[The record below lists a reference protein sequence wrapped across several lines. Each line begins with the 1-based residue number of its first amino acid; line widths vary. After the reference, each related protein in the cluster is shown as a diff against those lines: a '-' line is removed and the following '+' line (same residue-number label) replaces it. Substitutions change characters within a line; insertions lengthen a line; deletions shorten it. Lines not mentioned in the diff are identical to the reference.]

1 MRKIPGAVPCAP
13 ARFGLALLLAG
24 CVTVHLYFPEAE
36 IRSAAEEIVNEA
48 RPDGIEGAE
57 APPREADP
65 GKGRAETGEDADTLR
80 LRRSIRLAAF
90 RAEEEPK
97 KKVEIDISSPVIK
110 RIRESLKKRYPKL
123 FPWYEKGVYGE
134 GRDGYIA
141 LRSVEGLTLKEK
153 KEIQTLL
160 ADENADRKNLYTEI
174 ARENEIDAERIA
186 DIGLLFSEEWQKKS
200 RSGWWIE
207 AEKGKWVRK
216 PEEKKEKGKKAP

>member
-1 MRKIPGAVPCAP
+1 MGKIPCA
-13 ARFGLALLLAG
+13 ARYTGCLFLAG

-57 APPREADP
+57 APPREAGPDE
-65 GKGRAETGEDADTLR
+65 GQAESGEGADATR
-80 LRRSIRLAAF
+80 LRGSVRLAAF
-90 RAEEEPK
+90 RAEEEPT

-123 FPWYEKGVYGE
+123 LPWYEKRVYGE

-141 LRSVEGLTLKEK
+141 LRSVEGLSLKEK
-153 KEIQTLL
+153 KDIQTLL

-174 ARENEIDAERIA
+174 ARENEIDAERVA

-200 RSGWWIE
+200 RPGWWIE
-207 AEKGKWVRK
+207 VEKGKWVRK

>member
-1 MRKIPGAVPCAP
+1 MRKIPFGAPGCCVI
-13 ARFGLALLLAG
+13 LAG

-36 IRSAAEEIVNEA
+36 IRNAAEEIVNEA

-57 APPREADP
+57 APPEEPRPAEGQAGSGGGAEAP
-65 GKGRAETGEDADTLR
+65 R
-80 LRRSIRLAAF
+80 LRGDIRLAAF

-123 FPWYEKGVYGE
+123 FPWYERGVYGE

-141 LRSVEGLTLKEK
+141 LRGVEGLSLKEK
-153 KEIQTLL
+153 KDVQTLL

-216 PEEKKEKGKKAP
+216 PEEKKAKGKKTP